1 MAQIA
6 VLDQETIDQ
15 IAAGEVVER
24 PASVVKEL
32 VENAIDAGST
42 AVTVEVKQGGITFI
56 RITDNGCGIGKEQ
69 LSLAFLRH
77 ATSKLKKMQDLW
89 TIGSL
94 GFRGEALSSIAAVA
108 QVEMITKQREDLTG
122 VRYCMDGGR
131 EQSCEEV
138 GAPDGTTILVRNLFY
153 NTPAR
158 AKFLKTPATEG
169 NYITGYMEQLALSH
183 PQISFKYILNGQ
195 LRFQTAGNGKIK
207 EIIYQ
212 IYGRDITG
220 ELVEI
225 GYRKEGLD
233 IHGYIGKPVVSRG
246 NRNFENYY
254 VNGRYVKDRIL
265 MKAIEESYRGFLMQH
280 QYPFTCLFLELD
292 GGTVDVN
299 VHPSKMEVRF
309 SDQEGVYQTVKQ
321 VLTDAL
327 RSAVMIPKVQL
338 EREKKPA
345 RKEPA
350 AAQMPEPFEQKRRED
365 YLRKLEKDSKTA
377 ESPRGQ
383 EAIETI
389 KRCAE
394 KTDIVSTGGQTEQTI
409 SVFRER
415 VENYNTKKAVPEQS
429 SANISNAQQ
438 ISFFDED
445 RHFPLARK
453 GTAVYRIIG
462 QLFDT
467 YWLIERGDELYIIDQ
482 HAAHEK
488 VLYEQ
493 MIKAHKSRE
502 IFSQMVSPPI
512 VIQPSMQERQLLETH
527 REVFA
532 EYGFEVEEFGL
543 DAYCIRS
550 VPHNL
555 YGIATDRL
563 FMDLLGECADSLE
576 KTDSREIIGE
586 RIATM
591 ACKAAVK
598 GNNRMSVPEMQRL
611 IDELLIL
618 DNPYQCPHGRPTII
632 KMSKTELEKKFRR
645 II

>member
-32 VENAIDAGST
+32 VENAIDADST
-42 AVTVEVKQGGITFI
+42 AITVEVKQGGITFI
-56 RITDNGCGIGKEQ
+56 RITDNGCGIGREQ

-77 ATSKLKKMQDLW
+77 ATSKLRRLQDLW
-89 TIGSL
+89 AIGSL

-108 QVEMITKQREDLTG
+108 QVEMITKPQEDLTG
-122 VRYCMDGGR
+122 VRYCIDGGR

-183 PQISFKYILNGQ
+183 PQISFKYMLNGQ
-195 LRFQTAGNGKIK
+195 IRFQTAGNGKLK

-212 IYGRDITG
+212 VYGRDITG
-220 ELVEI
+220 ELIEI
-225 GYRKEGLD
+225 GHHREGLS
-233 IHGYIGKPVVSRG
+233 IHGYIGKPAVSRG

-327 RSAVMIPKVQL
+327 RGTVLIPKVQL
-338 EREKKPA
+338 EKEKKPD
-345 RKEPA
+345 RKTQVPM
-350 AAQMPEPFEQKRRED
+350 QMPEPFEQKRREE
-365 YLRKLEKDSKTA
+365 YLRRMEKEIPSTQNDPGREEASV
-377 ESPRGQ
+377 Q
-383 EAIETI
+383 EN
-389 KRCAE
+389 
-394 KTDIVSTGGQTEQTI
+394 S
-409 SVFRER
+409 
-415 VENYNTKKAVPEQS
+415 AVPAADTVSRTDTVNQKGQMASVLREDEKCYGVREGA
-429 SANISNAQQ
+429 SAAAGLQQ
-438 ISFFDED
+438 ISLFDEKENFPFSRKD
-445 RHFPLARK
+445 RS
-453 GTAVYRIIG
+453 VYRIIG
-462 QLFDT
+462 QLFTT
-467 YWLIERGDELYIIDQ
+467 YWLIEKGEELYIIDQ

-488 VLYEQ
+488 VLYEE
-493 MIKAHKSRE
+493 MIRAHKRRE
-502 IFSQMVSPPI
+502 IFSQMISPPI
-512 VIQPSMQERQLLETH
+512 VIHPSMQERQLLDTH
-527 REVFA
+527 RELFA
-532 EYGFEVEEFGL
+532 EYGFDVEEFGP

-563 FMDLLGECADSLE
+563 FMELLSECTDSLE
-576 KTDSREIIGE
+576 KADSREMIGH

-598 GNNRMSVPEMQRL
+598 GNSRMSIPETQRL
-611 IDELLIL
+611 IDELLTL

-632 KMSKTELEKKFRR
+632 KMSKAELEKKFRR

>member
-32 VENAIDAGST
+32 VENAIDADST

-89 TIGSL
+89 AIGSL

-122 VRYCMDGGR
+122 VRYCIDGGR
-131 EQSCEEV
+131 EQSCDEV

-195 LRFQTAGNGKIK
+195 LRFQTAGNGKLK

-212 IYGRDITG
+212 IYGRDITE

-225 GYRKEGLD
+225 GCRKEGMD

-292 GGTVDVN
+292 GGKVDVN

-309 SDQEGVYQTVKQ
+309 SDQENIYQSVKQ

-327 RSAVMIPKVQL
+327 RGAVLVPKVQL
-338 EREKKPA
+338 EKESKSARSKPS
-345 RKEPA
+345 E
-350 AAQMPEPFEQKRRED
+350 AQMPEPFEEKRREE
-365 YLRKLEKDSKTA
+365 YLHRLENESKK
-377 ESPRGQ
+377 Q
-383 EAIETI
+383 EASNTAGET
-389 KRCAE
+389 KPTFSA
-394 KTDIVSTGGQTEQTI
+394 
-409 SVFRER
+409 FRENT
-415 VENYNTKKAVPEQS
+415 ENYHIKKPVPQQQS
-429 SANISNAQQ
+429 SNDGGKVQQ
-438 ISFFDED
+438 ISLFDADE
-445 RHFPLARK
+445 HFPFAGKDR
-453 GTAVYRIIG
+453 AAYRIIG

-467 YWLIERGDELYIIDQ
+467 YWLIECGDELYIIDQ

-493 MIKAHKSRE
+493 MIKSHKRRE

-527 REVFA
+527 IELFA

-563 FMDLLGECADSLE
+563 FMELLSECSGSLE
-576 KTDSREIIGE
+576 KNDSRELIGE
-586 RIATM
+586 KIATM

-611 IDELLIL
+611 IDELLTL

-645 II
+645 IV

>member
-6 VLDQETIDQ
+6 ILDQQTIDQ

-77 ATSKLKKMQDLW
+77 ATSKLKKLQDLW
-89 TIGSL
+89 CIGSL

-108 QVEMITKQREDLTG
+108 QVEMVTKQRESLTG
-122 VRYCMDGGR
+122 VRYCVEGGT
-131 EQSCEEV
+131 EQACEEV
-138 GAPDGTTILVRNLFY
+138 GAPDGTTVLVRNLFY

-169 NYITGYMEQLALSH
+169 NYITVYMEQLALSH
-183 PQISFKYILNGQ
+183 PHISFKYILNGQ
-195 LRFQTAGNGKIK
+195 LRFQTAGNGKLK

-220 ELVEI
+220 ELMEI
-225 GYRKEGLD
+225 GHRTEGLD
-233 IHGYIGKPVVSRG
+233 IYGYIGKPAVFRG

-292 GGTVDVN
+292 GGAVDVN
-299 VHPSKMEVRF
+299 VHPAKMEVRF
-309 SDQEGVYQTVKQ
+309 SDQEGIYQTVKQ

-327 RSAVMIPKVQL
+327 RGAVLVPKIRL
-338 EREKKPA
+338 EKEKKA
-345 RKEPA
+345 LQTQPA
-350 AAQMPEPFEQKRRED
+350 AAQMPEPFEKRRREA
-365 YLRKLEKDSKTA
+365 YLRGQAQKENAAQTEGQKKQANAAFREKPAGYDGRKPASPAAVRPPELPGQKAGDGQISLFDPEKD
-377 ESPRGQ
+377 
-383 EAIETI
+383 
-389 KRCAE
+389 
-394 KTDIVSTGGQTEQTI
+394 
-409 SVFRER
+409 
-415 VENYNTKKAVPEQS
+415 
-429 SANISNAQQ
+429 
-438 ISFFDED
+438 
-445 RHFPLARK
+445 FPLAGKDR
-453 GTAVYRIIG
+453 AVYRIIG

-467 YWLIERGDELYIIDQ
+467 YWLIERGEELYIIDQ

-493 MIKAHKSRE
+493 MTKAHKKRE
-502 IFSQMVSPPI
+502 IFSQIVSPPI
-512 VIQPSMQERQLLETH
+512 VIQPSMQERQLLKIYGTL
-527 REVFA
+527 FA
-532 EYGFEVEEFGL
+532 EYGFEVEEFGP

-563 FMDLLGECADSLE
+563 FTELLSGCADSLE
-576 KTDSREIIGE
+576 KADSRKTIGD
-586 RIATM
+586 RIAVM

-598 GNNRMSVPEMQRL
+598 GNNRMSVPELQRL
-611 IDELLIL
+611 IDELLTL
-618 DNPYQCPHGRPTII
+618 DNPYQCPHGRPTMI
-632 KMSKTELEKKFRR
+632 KMSRTELEKKFRR
-645 II
+645 IV

>member
-6 VLDQETIDQ
+6 VLDQQTIDQ

-32 VENAIDAGST
+32 VENAIDADST

-77 ATSKLKKMQDLW
+77 ATSKLKKLQDLW
-89 TIGSL
+89 AIGSL

-122 VRYCMDGGR
+122 VRYCIDGGR

-195 LRFQTAGNGKIK
+195 LRFQTAGNGKLK

-225 GYRKEGLD
+225 GHRREGLD
-233 IHGYIGKPVVSRG
+233 IHGYIGKPVISRG

-309 SDQEGVYQTVKQ
+309 SDQEGIYQTVKQ

-327 RSAVMIPKVQL
+327 RGAVLIPKVQL
-338 EREKKPA
+338 EREKKTVQ
-345 RKEPA
+345 KESA
-350 AAQMPEPFEQKRRED
+350 TAQMPEPFEQKRREE
-365 YLRKLEKDSKTA
+365 YLRRLENGPEAADDPGSRQKNKTTA
-377 ESPRGQ
+377 
-383 EAIETI
+383 
-389 KRCAE
+389 
-394 KTDIVSTGGQTEQTI
+394 QTL
-409 SVFRER
+409 SALRER
-415 VENYNTKKAVPEQS
+415 SEDYGIKKALPVHSPDGM
-429 SANISNAQQ
+429 ARAQQ
-438 ISFFDED
+438 ISLFDAEE
-445 RHFPLARK
+445 HFPLAGK
-453 GTAVYRIIG
+453 DQAAYRIIG

-493 MIKAHKSRE
+493 MVKAHKNRE

-512 VIQPSMQERQLLETH
+512 VIQPSMQERQLLDVH
-527 REVFA
+527 RELFA
-532 EYGFEVEEFGL
+532 EYGFEIEEFGL

-563 FMDLLGECADSLE
+563 FIDLLGECADSLE
-576 KTDSREIIGE
+576 KSDSREIIGG
-586 RIATM
+586 RIAAM

-598 GNNRMSVPEMQRL
+598 GNNRMSVQELQRL
-611 IDELLIL
+611 IDELLTL

-632 KMSKTELEKKFRR
+632 KMSKTELEKRFRR
-645 II
+645 IV